1 MQRNIFSFFCFATM
15 AVLLASCTEDK
26 FSQVVE
32 IDLPEHTPML
42 SVSAEFS
49 SVDTLLTAFVYH
61 TYATNQQPDTSIVG
75 DATVKLYEN
84 GNLIREF
91 TPRQF
96 VFPKDS
102 YEAASTGLFAADG
115 STYRLEVSAPGYAT
129 VFAEQKMPKK
139 VEIAALTVKPESVPD
154 PDGSKLDEL
163 IVEFDDPAGEEN
175 YYLLDAIQNFC
186 FFDGVM
192 DTFCYNN
199 SVYLDSFDPLLEYTV
214 GNGLI
219 INDKT
224 FDGKRVTLRATSYNS
239 LLPSSPEER
248 VIVQLVHLTREKYL
262 YLRSL
267 YQYQNADGNPFA
279 EPVTV
284 QGNFEGGVG
293 LFSLE
298 SVDTMHVQ
306 Q

>member
-1 MQRNIFSFFCFATM
+1 MQRNIFSFFCSATIAM
-15 AVLLASCTEDK
+15 LLASCNGDK

-32 IDLPEHTPML
+32 IDLPDHTPVL

-49 SVDTLLTAFVYH
+49 NLDTLLTAFVYH
-61 TYATNQQPDTSIVG
+61 TYATNQEPDSSNVAN
-75 DATVKLYEN
+75 ATIKLYED
-84 GNLIREF
+84 GNLVREF
-91 TPRQF
+91 APRQF
-96 VFPKDS
+96 AIIQDS
-102 YEAASTGLFAADG
+102 YVADGTGLFRSDG

-129 VFAEQKMPKK
+129 VFAEQRLPQKI
-139 VEIAALTVKPESVPD
+139 EIAAVTVKPESVPD

-163 IVEFDDPAGEEN
+163 VVEFDDPAGEEN
-175 YYLLDAIQNFC
+175 YYLLDAFEYFC
-186 FFDGVM
+186 YFDGAM

-199 SVYLDSFDPLLEYTV
+199 SVYLDSFDPLLEFSPN
-214 GNGLI
+214 NGLI

-248 VIVQLVHLTREKYL
+248 LIVQLVHLSREKYV

-267 YQYQNADGNPFA
+267 AQYENADGNPFA

-284 QGNFEGGVG
+284 QGNIEGGVG

-298 SVDTMHVQ
+298 TMDTVQ
-306 Q
+306 VRQ